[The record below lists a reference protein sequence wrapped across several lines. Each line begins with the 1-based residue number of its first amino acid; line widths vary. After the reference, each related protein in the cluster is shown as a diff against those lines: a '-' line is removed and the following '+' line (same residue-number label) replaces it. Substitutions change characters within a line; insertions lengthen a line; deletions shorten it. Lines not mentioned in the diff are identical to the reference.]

1 MSRPGAP
8 PAGDGDVPPRAEL
21 ASVNAAIGRVLRW
34 GVLLSAALIV
44 AGVAL
49 FVAHG
54 GARAVLFSP
63 VGVPAT
69 AEHDPHS
76 LRVVLDE
83 LLPPQPAAVTDAGLL
98 LLMVTP
104 VVSVALSVAAFAARR
119 DWLYVAISG
128 FVFAMLM
135 VGFAIGRA

>member
-1 MSRPGAP
+1 MSRTATP
-8 PAGDGDVPPRAEL
+8 DGHVPSRAEL
-21 ASVNAAIGRVLRW
+21 ARLNAAIGRVLRW
-34 GVLLSAALIV
+34 GVLLAAVLIV

-54 GARAVLFSP
+54 GARAILLSS
-63 VGVPAT
+63 VGVPA
-69 AEHDPHS
+69 ASERDPHS
-76 LRVVLDE
+76 LRVVLDG

-98 LLMVTP
+98 LLMITP
-104 VVSVALSVAAFAARR
+104 VVSVAISVAAFAARR
-119 DWLYVAISG
+119 DWLYVALSG